1 MQLSFYCINHWYR
14 NSYFIKYD
22 IIYAKRVILTLQT
35 GYEPAMHCLYPW
47 LLHSDQLW
55 KNQYDI
61 GRRGG
66 AENACVK
73 VICIDGFVLLAQL

>member
-1 MQLSFYCINHWYR
+1 MGTLLE
-14 NSYFIKYD
+14 
-22 IIYAKRVILTLQT
+22 LTEISLWSSWNLT
-35 GYEPAMHCLYPW
+35 HIGK
-47 LLHSDQLW
+47 HSDHYFRRCNENIMTTIFMLYE
-55 KNQYDI
+55 KQYDI